1 MESTLTNKLPQE
13 PGDKELELLV
23 PTAAQ
28 KKAQRNRS
36 VGLAIALILFVV
48 VVYIGTWAK
57 LGSNIFIRPM

>member
-1 MESTLTNKLPQE
+1 MESILTDKRPQE
-13 PGDKELELLV
+13 PGTEELETLV

-36 VGLAIALILFVV
+36 VGLAIALVLFVV
-48 VVYIGTWAK
+48 IVYIGTWAK

>member
-13 PGDKELELLV
+13 PDDKELELLV

>member
-1 MESTLTNKLPQE
+1 MTNKLPQE
-13 PGDKELELLV
+13 PDDKELELLV

>member
-1 MESTLTNKLPQE
+1 MESTLTDKLPQE
-13 PGDKELELLV
+13 PDGKELETLV

-36 VGLAIALILFVV
+36 VGLAIALVLFVV

-57 LGSNIFIRPM
+57 LGSTIFIRPM